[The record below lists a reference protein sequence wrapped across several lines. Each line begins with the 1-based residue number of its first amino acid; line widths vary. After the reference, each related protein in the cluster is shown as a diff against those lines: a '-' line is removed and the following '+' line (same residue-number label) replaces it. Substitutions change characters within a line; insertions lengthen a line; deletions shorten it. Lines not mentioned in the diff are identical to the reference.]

1 MGVTAKAAEA
11 AAPSSSFPSLRKPHR
26 AGDSADRSAGDFDGT
41 AHDAVV
47 SVLAGDAASTG
58 GLTIASGQHGHC
70 RSAAMAR
77 RSPNASTKA
86 RRTHGPAA
94 TRFRAI

>member
-1 MGVTAKAAEA
+1 M
-11 AAPSSSFPSLRKPHR
+11 
-26 AGDSADRSAGDFDGT
+26 
-41 AHDAVV
+41 

-94 TRFRAI
+94 KRFRAI